1 MTKRSGPS
9 SRPVALALL
18 AAAGLGA
25 VVQLQAQTQAQ
36 ASGPS
41 FEVASVKPNKSG
53 DMRVMFGMQPG
64 GRFTATNA
72 PLVALI
78 RQAYQLQNFQLVGA
92 PDWINNERFDI
103 VAKAEGDVPPAP
115 PGTVG
120 PMQLMM
126 RNLLAERF
134 KLVTHR
140 ETREMPIYALVP
152 ARADGKLGPQLRPA
166 SVDCEALMRERGRG
180 APPPSFPPSGE
191 RMQCGMRIGPGV
203 MNGGGFPMSQ
213 FAQTLSQF
221 VQRIVVDRT
230 GLAGNYDLDLT
241 YTPDRSFQG
250 GPAGPPPP
258 GAPALPPVDPN
269 GPSIFTALQE
279 QLGLKLE
286 SERGQ
291 VEVMVVDSVDRPTP
305 D

>member
-9 SRPVALALL
+9 SRPVVLALL
-18 AAAGLGA
+18 ATAGLGA

-103 VAKAEGDVPPAP
+103 VAKAEGDVAPTP
-115 PGTVG
+115 PGAVG

-140 ETREMPIYALVP
+140 ETREMPIYALVL

-166 SVDCEALMRERGRG
+166 AVDCAAMMRERGRG
-180 APPPSFPPSGE
+180 APPPSFPPPGE

-230 GLAGNYDLDLT
+230 GLTGNYDLDLT
-241 YTPDRSFQG
+241 YTPDPSLQA
-250 GPAGPPPP
+250 GPGGPPPP
-258 GAPALPPVDPN
+258 GAPALPPVDLN
-269 GPSIFTALQE
+269 GPSIFTAVQE

-291 VEVMVVDSVDRPTP
+291 VEVMVVDGVDRPTP